1 MSNSESS
8 TNNKGTVYAVVVTH
22 NRKGVLKRCLHALLS
37 QTYALDSIII
47 ADNASTDGTEDMLR
61 NEFLQNPLFIYIN
74 MVKNLGGGGG
84 FHFGAK
90 CAFEKGADWI
100 WLMDDDCLP
109 DQNCLK
115 NLMSNIDS
123 SSNVYSPVM
132 LSLEDRK
139 TVLWGLKGKT
149 RTGNQSVCPL
159 PFNGFLIHRK
169 LIKKIGYPDKD
180 FFIYGDDTDYSLR
193 VISSGSRLIMVTDS
207 ILYHP
212 YRNMIKEFNIIKM
225 FLNKLWVYYKLRN
238 AIIIYKRHNYV
249 SINQIVMFMSAFLFY
264 IVTLRFDFIKLWIE
278 GLKDGLNSRLYV
290 RDFTT

>member
-1 MSNSESS
+1 
-8 TNNKGTVYAVVVTH
+8 
-22 NRKGVLKRCLHALLS
+22 
-37 QTYALDSIII
+37 
-47 ADNASTDGTEDMLR
+47 ML
-61 NEFLQNPLFIYIN
+61 
-74 MVKNLGGGGG
+74 KNLGGGGG

-90 CAFEKGADWI
+90 CAYEKGADWI

-123 SSNVYSPVM
+123 DYNVYSPVM

-139 TVLWGLKGKT
+139 TVLWGLKGEAH
-149 RTGNQSVCPL
+149 TGNKSVCPL

-169 LIKKIGYPDKD
+169 LINKIGYPDKE

-193 VISSGSRLIMVTDS
+193 VISSGSLLIMVTDS

-225 FLNKLWVYYKLRN
+225 FLSKLWVYYKLRN

-249 SINQIVMFMSAFLFY
+249 SKNQIVMFMSAFLFY

-278 GLKDGLNSRLYV
+278 GFKDGLNSKLYV